1 MTETIQSQNNNK
13 LHAAYITIIILLL
26 LGLVYTNF
34 RLKKQ
39 TENIVVVTNE
49 YDKAKKLYSDL
60 DNMYQKALTDI
71 DTYRDETVQ
80 LDSVLNARE
89 TELTAKRNYIAT
101 LLNNAKNNE
110 AELARVKKLI
120 DEFNNER
127 LAFQKK
133 IDELL
138 MANQQLRASNDTLTI
153 EKQSLTQKLED
164 IFVEKDQIIKEK
176 EEAINE
182 NQKLKTKI
190 DKASILTTRNL
201 SVTPIRLKKNDKEVE
216 VSKASDVEKLKV
228 CFEVL
233 ENKIAPSGETE
244 LVIRIISPDGSTIQ
258 TQALGSGTFVEA
270 ESGNS
275 MPYTYKIRPDYQ
287 NAAKNICSLWSQ
299 DFKFSVGKYNCQV
312 YQKGVLIGETSF
324 TLK

>member
-1 MTETIQSQNNNK
+1 MTETIKSQNNSK

-49 YDKAKKLYSDL
+49 YDKAKKLYRDL

-101 LLNNAKNNE
+101 LLNNAKSNE

-138 MANQQLRASNDTLTI
+138 MANQQLKASNDTLVL
-153 EKQSLTQKLED
+153 EKNSLTQKLED
-164 IFVEKDQIIKEK
+164 IFIEKDQVVKEK
-176 EEAINE
+176 EEALTE
-182 NQKLKTKI
+182 NQKLKSKI
-190 DKASILTTRNL
+190 DKASILSTRNV
-201 SVTPIRLKKNDKEVE
+201 SVTPIRIKKNEKEVE
-216 VSKASDVEKLKV
+216 VSKASEVEKLKV

-244 LVIRIISPDGSTIQ
+244 IVIRIISPDGSTIQ
-258 TQALGSGTFVEA
+258 TQALGSGTFIEA
-270 ESGNS
+270 ETGNT

-287 NAAKNICSLWSQ
+287 NVAKNICSLWSQ

-324 TLK
+324 LLK

>member
-1 MTETIQSQNNNK
+1 
-13 LHAAYITIIILLL
+13 
-26 LGLVYTNF
+26 
-34 RLKKQ
+34 
-39 TENIVVVTNE
+39 
-49 YDKAKKLYSDL
+49 
-60 DNMYQKALTDI
+60 MYQKALTDI

-110 AELARVKKLI
+110 VELARVKKLI

-138 MANQQLRASNDTLTI
+138 MANQQLRASNDTLTH

-164 IFVEKDQIIKEK
+164 IFIEKDQIIKEK
-176 EEAINE
+176 EDVISE

-201 SVTPIRLKKNDKEVE
+201 SVTPIRIKKNDKEVE
-216 VSKASDVEKLKV
+216 VSKATDVEKLKV

-244 LVIRIISPDGSTIQ
+244 LVIRIISPDGATIQ

-299 DFKFSVGKYNCQV
+299 DFKFSVGKYSCQV

-324 TLK
+324 NLK